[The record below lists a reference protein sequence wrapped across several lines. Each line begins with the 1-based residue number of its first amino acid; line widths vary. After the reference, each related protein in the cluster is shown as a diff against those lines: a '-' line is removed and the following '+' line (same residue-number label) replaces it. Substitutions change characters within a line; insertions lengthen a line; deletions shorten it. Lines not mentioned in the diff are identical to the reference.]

1 MGEGRKLEACF
12 EESKNNLSK
21 LMRTEKEETRSYSS
35 HWEGC
40 LRGST
45 MQDCLADVTAGP
57 WLLRKSIKEM
67 CLVHGT

>member
-1 MGEGRKLEACF
+1 
-12 EESKNNLSK
+12 
-21 LMRTEKEETRSYSS
+21 MRTEKEETGSYSS

-45 MQDCLADVTAGP
+45 MQDCLADATVGN
-57 WLLRKSIKEM
+57 WLLRKGTKEM